1 MKYLISALFFLAVNI
16 IHAQKIDPPQTP
28 NDWFPQQLK
37 ENENGL
43 GYLLLSETEALVPV
57 LIGKSGYGIVK
68 MNDKGNEIWKAEL
81 PGPVRAFGKAGEN
94 VVVVYENDE
103 KRKTSLP
110 GYYLLLQTAKK

>member
-1 MKYLISALFFLAVNI
+1 M
-16 IHAQKIDPPQTP
+16 
-28 NDWFPQQLK
+28 
-37 ENENGL
+37 
-43 GYLLLSETEALVPV
+43 SETEALVPV

-103 KRKTSLP
+103 KKKTSLTRILFASSNGKKISEENIDIGH
-110 GYYLLLQTAKK
+110 GYLMEDYIMTKEF